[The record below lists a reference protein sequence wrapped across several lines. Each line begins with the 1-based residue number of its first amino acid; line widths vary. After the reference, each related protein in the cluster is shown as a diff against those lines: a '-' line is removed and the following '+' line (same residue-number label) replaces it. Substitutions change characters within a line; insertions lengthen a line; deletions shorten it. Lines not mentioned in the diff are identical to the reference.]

1 MSSEHDHISI
11 ASLPGDQKHILR
23 LDILSRTGF
32 EMFTQALRDL
42 ATGKTQ
48 QINFNDLPGV
58 VSPKRERLY
67 LALSSEDPTITIIW
81 RITGHHFKRG
91 LGPDF
96 FWRRSTTGWQSC
108 LEIAERLSPGDH
120 HSFALETDNAGLE
133 VSYLDQRA
141 APPTD

>member
-1 MSSEHDHISI
+1 MPSEHDHISI
-11 ASLPGDQKHILR
+11 ASLAVDQKHILR
-23 LDILSRTGF
+23 LDILSPSGL
-32 EMFTQALRDL
+32 EIFTQALRDL
-42 ATGKTQ
+42 AANKTE
-48 QINFNDLPGV
+48 QISLNDLHGV
-58 VSPKRERLY
+58 LFPKRERLY

-120 HSFALETDNAGLE
+120 HSFALETDSAGLE

>member
-1 MSSEHDHISI
+1 MPSEHDHISI
-11 ASLPGDQKHILR
+11 ASLADDQNHILR
-23 LDILSRTGF
+23 LDILSPSGL
-32 EMFTQALRDL
+32 EIFTQALRDL
-42 ATGKTQ
+42 AANKTE
-48 QINFNDLPGV
+48 QISLNDLHGV
-58 VSPKRERLY
+58 LFPKRERLY